1 MGGSREAGV
10 GGADLTELAVN
21 RSLDREIAAETA
33 PVSRDAWL
41 DALRSVSILRVV
53 ILHTFARF
61 GEATVVPLSFVLPGM
76 PIVFAVSGAV
86 CYSALCRSP
95 AASEAPH
102 PKHPGVHAS
111 FYRERA
117 RRLLTPFWTYAAVL
131 LILLFSSVARSDHP
145 WYAFDPSATWRWVL
159 PIVEPT
165 ASEAWK
171 HLALHLWFMPPFL
184 WILAAAPL
192 LVALHRR
199 APGLGLGV
207 VSIAAAWVELP
218 QLDAPS
224 ALRNVLVYAIA
235 FQVGFFLRDSRFST
249 PRAPLLL
256 GMTVAGAACGVW
268 IHRDLAPGAMLNAV
282 PLAHVVYG
290 ISMIPLWI
298 LCRRLVVALYTTRF
312 VSALGH
318 AVNRRAYTIFLWGP
332 AANEIAWRIA
342 MRGPSNHFD
351 LIYLS
356 LSALG
361 VIAFAATL
369 GIVEIASRRRPPRV
383 PLPA

>member
-1 MGGSREAGV
+1 M
-10 GGADLTELAVN
+10 T
-21 RSLDREIAAETA
+21 
-33 PVSRDAWL
+33 VSVPRDAWL
-41 DALRSVSILRVV
+41 DALRSISILRVV

-86 CYSALCRSP
+86 CYSALYRTPGATDVGGSTTTGPRS
-95 AASEAPH
+95 
-102 PKHPGVHAS
+102 S
-111 FYRERA
+111 FYRDRA
-117 RRLLTPFWTYAAVL
+117 RRLLIPFWTYAAVV
-131 LILLFSSVARSDHP
+131 LILLFSSLARSDHP
-145 WYAFDPSATWRWVL
+145 WYAFDTRATWRWIL

-184 WILAAAPL
+184 WILAAAPF

-199 APGLGLGV
+199 APGLGLGI
-207 VSIAAAWVELP
+207 VSIAAACVELSR
-218 QLDAPS
+218 LDAPS

-235 FQVGFFLRDSRFST
+235 FQVGFFLRDSRFSA
-249 PRAPLLL
+249 PRLPTLV
-256 GMTVAGAACGVW
+256 GMSIAGAALGVW

-290 ISMIPLWI
+290 VSMIPLWI
-298 LCRRLVVALYTTRF
+298 VCRKLVVFLYTRPF
-312 VSALGH
+312 LCALGH

-342 MRGPSNHFD
+342 MRGPADHFNS
-351 LIYLS
+351 IYVS

-361 VIAFAATL
+361 VFAFAATL